1 MELFN
6 LNKLQ
11 VNPEDK
17 LILSYNPNEIDV
29 DSFLQVYDI
38 LKNEFPENTIIAIP
52 MACSLKL
59 FDPKD
64 LIQIKDKIN
73 EILGDMS
80 NYE

>member
-11 VNPEDK
+11 VNPKDK

-38 LKNEFPENTIIAIP
+38 LKNEFPENTIIAMP

-64 LIQIKDKIN
+64 LIEIKDKIN
-73 EILGDMS
+73 EILGDTS
-80 NYE
+80 DYE

>member
-17 LILSYNPNEIDV
+17 LILSYNSNEIDV

-38 LKNEFPENTIIAIP
+38 LKNEFQENTIIAIP

-64 LIQIKDKIN
+64 LIEIKDKIN

-80 NYE
+80 DYE

>member
-11 VNPEDK
+11 VNPKDK

-38 LKNEFPENTIIAIP
+38 LKNEFPENTIIAMP

-64 LIQIKDKIN
+64 LIEIKDKIN

-80 NYE
+80 DYE

>member
-38 LKNEFPENTIIAIP
+38 LKNEFPKNTIIAMP

-64 LIQIKDKIN
+64 LIEIKDKIN
-73 EILGDMS
+73 EILGDTS
-80 NYE
+80 DYE

>member
-29 DSFLQVYDI
+29 DSFLQIYDI

-64 LIQIKDKIN
+64 LIEIKDKIN
-73 EILGDMS
+73 EILGDIS
-80 NYE
+80 DYE

>member
-11 VNPEDK
+11 VNPKDK

-64 LIQIKDKIN
+64 LIEIKDKIN

-80 NYE
+80 DYE

>member
-11 VNPEDK
+11 VNPKDK
-17 LILSYNPNEIDV
+17 LILSYNPNKIDV

-64 LIQIKDKIN
+64 LIEIKDKIN
-73 EILGDMS
+73 EILGDIS
-80 NYE
+80 DYE

>member
-11 VNPEDK
+11 VNPGDK
-17 LILSYNPNEIDV
+17 LILSYDANEIDPN
-29 DSFLQVYDI
+29 SLSQAYGI
-38 LKNEFPENTIIAIP
+38 LKDKFPENTIIAMP

-59 FDPKD
+59 FDPET

-73 EILGDMS
+73 EILGDIS
-80 NYE
+80 DYE

>member
-1 MELFN
+1 MKPFSLSKI
-6 LNKLQ
+6 L
-11 VNPEDK
+11 VNPGDK

-38 LKNEFPENTIIAIP
+38 LKNEFPENTILAIP

-64 LIQIKDKIN
+64 LIEIKDKIN
-73 EILGDMS
+73 EILGDTS
-80 NYE
+80 DYE